1 MIKSLFYFLV
11 LFSGISLFKGNNTTV
26 NESSSGIFCDNQ
38 PPDNVHASFITMN
51 SAVINWTFDPNT
63 PNYVVRFRPVGSNA
77 WSVIFSSSG
86 IGYCALTNL
95 APCTSYEVYVAKIYN
110 GLTGLPS
117 SMITFT
123 TALNYCAAAS
133 AGAEVMHIS
142 NVTVT
147 PSGTGLTPMV
157 SNSGAST
164 YTDYRPDPS
173 RKVQLF
179 LGSTNNIISVS
190 KTWQATPG
198 TASVRAWI
206 DFNADGTFQDSEMIL
221 VSNSSD
227 SSAVSSSF
235 AVPSTAFQTG
245 SGCGVAMRVIISET
259 YTSPVCGTFTYGE
272 VEDYGVYI
280 SEDAS
285 LSASETGTVSHASI
299 YPNPASDII
308 HISDISGNEFEIY
321 NAAGQKIST
330 GKISE
335 QKIDV
340 RHLVKGIYFIQVKH
354 HDKVTRLK
362 LIKK

>member
-1 MIKSLFYFLV
+1 MIKNLFYFLV
-11 LFSGISLFKGNNTTV
+11 LFSGTSFLKGNNITV
-26 NESSSGIFCDNQ
+26 NESSSGIFCDNL
-38 PPDNVHASFITMN
+38 PPDNVHTSFIMMN
-51 SAVINWTFDPNT
+51 SAVINWTFDPNS
-63 PNYVVRFRPVGSNA
+63 PNYAVRFRPVGSNA
-77 WSVIFSSSG
+77 WSVIYSSSV
-86 IGYCALTNL
+86 GYCTLTNL
-95 APCTSYEVYVAKIYN
+95 VPCTSYEVYVAKICN

-117 SMITFT
+117 SILTFT
-123 TALNYCAAAS
+123 TALNYCTAAS
-133 AGAEVMHIS
+133 TGAEVMHIS

-157 SNSGAST
+157 SNSGTST

-190 KTWQATPG
+190 KMWQATPG

-221 VSNSSD
+221 ASNSAG

-235 AVPSTAFQTG
+235 AVPPTAFQTG
-245 SGCGVAMRVIISET
+245 SGCGIGMRVIISET

-280 SEDAS
+280 SADAS
-285 LSASETGTVSHASI
+285 LSASETGIVNHASI

-308 HISDISGNEFEIY
+308 HVSGISGHEFEIY

-330 GKISE
+330 GKISD

-354 HDKVTRLK
+354 YDKITRLK